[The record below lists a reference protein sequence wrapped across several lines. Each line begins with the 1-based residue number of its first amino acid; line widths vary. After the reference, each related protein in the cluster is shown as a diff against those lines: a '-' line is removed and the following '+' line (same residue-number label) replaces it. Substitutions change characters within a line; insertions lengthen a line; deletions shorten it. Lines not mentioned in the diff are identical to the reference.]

1 MNQDVV
7 TIVSGLPRSGT
18 SMMMKMLEA
27 GGIEVLTDHVREA
40 DQDNPKGYYEFER
53 VKQLEHDKA
62 WVKDAQGKVVKVISA
77 LLKHLPEDYP
87 YRIIF
92 MRRKIEE
99 ILASQ
104 RRMLVRRGEDPDKV
118 EDAKMA
124 QLFNRHL
131 KQVQRW
137 MEQRANVETLDVSFN
152 DTIKDPT
159 TQAERIDQFL
169 GGGLDIERM
178 VNVVDPA
185 LYRQRR

>member
-1 MNQDVV
+1 MNQEIV

-40 DQDNPKGYYEFER
+40 DKDNPKGYYEFER
-53 VKQLEHDKA
+53 VKKLEHDKA
-62 WVKDAQGKVVKVISA
+62 WVADAHGKVVKVISA
-77 LLKHLPEDYP
+77 LLRHLPEDHT
-87 YRIIF
+87 YRIVF

-104 RRMLVRRGEDPDKV
+104 RKMLVRRGEDPDKV

-124 QLFNRHL
+124 LLFKRHL
-131 KQVQRW
+131 KQVLKW
-137 MEQRANVETLDVSFN
+137 MDEQPNVEFIEISFN
-152 DTIKDPT
+152 QTVKDPM
-159 TQAERIDQFL
+159 TQAERIDEFL
-169 GGGLDIERM
+169 GGGLDIEQM